1 MNRNIL
7 TLIILTLCFAQV
19 KAQRKINIPLKHELD
34 SLYIL
39 DQKYRAMMSVKLDS
53 AKIDS
58 IKKSLNLN
66 EGDFFSQINKI
77 ANKTD
82 SSNVKR
88 VEEIIAQYG
97 YPGSSLVDTPT
108 NQAAFFVLQHS
119 TVIDKYLPVIEKAA
133 KDKEL
138 PFRLYAMMKDRSL
151 MYNKKEQ
158 IWGTQLKGMTVINPE
173 TKKPQFK
180 FFVWPISDPK
190 NVNKRRKQAGFEQT
204 AEENAKRLGV
214 DYKVYTLQQ
223 ALKGQVD

>member
-1 MNRNIL
+1 MNLKIF
-7 TLIILTLCFAQV
+7 TLIILTLCFAQA
-19 KAQRKINIPLKHELD
+19 KAQRKINLRLKHELD
-34 SLYIL
+34 SLYTL

-53 AKIDS
+53 VKIDS
-58 IKKSLNLN
+58 IKKALNFKEGNFYSQLN
-66 EGDFFSQINKI
+66 HLMDE
-77 ANKTD
+77 TD

-97 YPGSSLVDTPT
+97 YPGTSLVDTPT

-119 TVIDKYLPVIEKAA
+119 TVIDKYLPLVEKAA

-158 IWGTQLKGMTVINPE
+158 IWGTQIKGMTVINRQ

-180 FFVWPISDPK
+180 YFVWPITDPK
-190 NVNKRRKQAGFEQT
+190 KVNKRRKQAGFDQT
-204 AEENAKRLGV
+204 VEENAKRLGV
-214 DYKVYTLQQ
+214 SYKAYTLEQG
-223 ALKGQVD
+223 LKGEVY